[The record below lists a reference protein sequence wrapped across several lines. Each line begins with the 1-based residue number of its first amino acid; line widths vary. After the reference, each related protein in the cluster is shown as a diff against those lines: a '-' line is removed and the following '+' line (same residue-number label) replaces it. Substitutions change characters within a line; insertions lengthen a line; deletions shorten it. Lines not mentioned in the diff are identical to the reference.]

1 MATISDLLR
10 DTINVINEIT
20 VNSEEAIQHSLGI
33 VITSNK
39 NTKASTIER
48 YMTFMNENI
57 FTKLSKENPLDDL
70 RRLVPLIEK
79 LVVLVSDDGFSLEQ
93 ALAAAQEVQAVVSV
107 AQEELKKP
115 TSFACVLGFG
125 KRILP
130 GLKRLGGLLKSC
142 HGPSSVAVAAV
153 AAPVAADAVAVTI
166 PVAADAVAVVVAAPV
181 AADAVVV
188 VFPATDAVVV
198 AVPVADADAAPV
210 EAPQPTEQPQPVP
223 SEAPAVPSHEGHEA
237 EPTPAAS
244 DNTDQK
250 EDSAN

>member
-20 VNSEEAIQHSLGI
+20 VNSEEVIERNLGL
-33 VITSNK
+33 VIARNK
-39 NTKASTIER
+39 NAKASTIER
-48 YMTFMNENI
+48 YMTFMNDHI
-57 FTKLSKENPLDDL
+57 FTKLSKENPLEDL
-70 RRLVPLIEK
+70 RQLVPLIEK

-93 ALAAAQEVQAVVSV
+93 ALVAAQEVQAVVSV
-107 AQEELKKP
+107 AREELKKP
-115 TSFACVLGFG
+115 TSFACVLAAG

-153 AAPVAADAVAVTI
+153 VTAADT
-166 PVAADAVAVVVAAPV
+166 VVAA
-181 AADAVVV
+181 A
-188 VFPATDAVVV
+188 DAVVV
-198 AVPVADADAAPV
+198 AVPAAADAVVVAVPAAADAVVVAVPAAPEEV
-210 EAPQPTEQPQPVP
+210 PQPTEQPQQVP

-250 EDSAN
+250 EDTAN